1 MTTLWLL
8 RPTIAVAMAKRTF
21 FSSSCT
27 WRYGP
32 HVCYQ
37 RPLLLIGKIAD
48 FTTVWVSQ
56 RNWSFVLFSFSFK
69 PNMYLL
75 RAYTS
80 WPFCHNVQLC
90 PEFTIRTWKGHED
103 FFKYVK
109 FWILFS
115 PLTAGLATTSSWSS
129 VSLQLC
135 HWGSGPPYGRVL
147 LPPTHGSCTGRNGP
161 NQLSPRPP
169 RVHIQQLWGFSPPRI
184 HQVRTYSTNKL
195 LFYLSP
201 FVKRLPDN
209 FWRSI

>member
-1 MTTLWLL
+1 M
-8 RPTIAVAMAKRTF
+8 
-21 FSSSCT
+21 
-27 WRYGP
+27 
-32 HVCYQ
+32 CYQ
-37 RPLLLIGKIAD
+37 RPLLLIRKIAD
-48 FTTVWVSQ
+48 FTTVECPKEIE
-56 RNWSFVLFSFSFK
+56 VLAFSRFPS
-69 PNMYLL
+69 NQICTVCLHQL
-75 RAYTS
+75 A
-80 WPFCHNVQLC
+80 FCHNVQLC
-90 PEFTIRTWKGHED
+90 PEFNIWTWKGHEN
-103 FFKYVK
+103 FSYVN
-109 FWILFS
+109 FVYHLQITLS
-115 PLTAGLATTSSWSS
+115 PLIAGLATTSRWSS

-209 FWRSI
+209 F